1 MLLCM
6 RTTINLDDH
15 LLVQIKEFAA
25 KNGQTMTSVIE
36 DALRRVVSPRETIG
50 RKKIHLTTVN
60 GKGIRPGIDLDDS
73 ASLLDFMDRGK

>member
-1 MLLCM
+1 M

-15 LLVQIKEFAA
+15 LLVQIKELAA

-36 DALRRVVSPRETIG
+36 DALRRVVSPRETAG

-73 ASLLDFMDRGK
+73 ASLLDFMDRRK